1 MGVLS
6 NELSSWRKNIV
17 ECKSGEVK
25 TLDFKDT
32 RPNVMLV
39 MNPSANQILCSIDRI
54 PTLNHYDFNIKNH
67 YARLVGKP
75 TPTSQVYFL
84 NNGSSDCT
92 LQVYSIYDKN
102 FDPSWLADFSIDNIN
117 INEESVQAIVEAIS
131 KNAGLKK
138 SDLSFDNSD
147 KLFVRDSD
155 VYSKFNYL
163 TKNIHTESLIGLYDL
178 LQVLNNISEYFNPA
192 SSNNE
197 MYQLLAQI
205 PDMLQVLMTGNST
218 SSTTTLKGVG
228 VQLDEIQEKAT
239 DIESCIN
246 TLMSAQPGLP
256 KMNVK
261 TLYDQLVIMTQ
272 HLSTIS
278 SSVSQGLPSIVNLLA
293 DIKTNTTP
301 TT

>member
-102 FDPSWLADFSIDNIN
+102 FDPSWLSDFSIDNIN